1 MRVLPHVLTLKR
13 TNLARPETRTHSGAL
28 NVPWGDLVFEG
39 ELKTTDELRAI
50 FDRQGVDLHRPI
62 IASCGSGVTAC
73 VVIRRSPRSA

>member
-1 MRVLPHVLTLKR
+1 M
-13 TNLARPETRTHSGAL
+13 
-28 NVPWGDLVFEG
+28 PWGDLVFEG

-73 VVIRRSPRSA
+73 VVILALATLGVNDVTLYDGAWRNGVHETILPVEPAK

>member
-1 MRVLPHVLTLKR
+1 MKTLLKSSMRVLPHVLTLKR

-50 FDRQGVDLHRPI
+50 LIVRAWIYTVRLLP
-62 IASCGSGVTAC
+62 AAVPA
-73 VVIRRSPRSA
+73 